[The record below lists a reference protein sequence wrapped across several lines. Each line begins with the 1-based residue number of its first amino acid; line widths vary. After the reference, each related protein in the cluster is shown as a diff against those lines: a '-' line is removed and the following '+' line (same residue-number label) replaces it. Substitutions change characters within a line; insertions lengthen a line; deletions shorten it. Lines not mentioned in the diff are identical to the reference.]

1 MHTIFGTKPGQYDL
15 LSDSVG
21 KRWDVVDVCAIATQA
36 INTECHF
43 GTDDKPPLVGF
54 DDIDRKEYI
63 SPTLTQ
69 PSFQLFCLCVS
80 YSFLSG
86 VERERADSLFEV

>member
-1 MHTIFGTKPGQYDL
+1 MDTIFGTKPGQYDL

-21 KRWDVVDVCAIATQA
+21 ERWDVVDVCAIAYN
-36 INTECHF
+36 IECQF
-43 GTDDKPPLVGF
+43 GTNDKPPSDLVGF
-54 DDIDRKEYI
+54 DDIEQKRVYF
-63 SPTLTQ
+63 SHTHQ